1 MTPVPD
7 APADSFP
14 ISRYH
19 LQEVLGEGTTSTV
32 YRAWDDHD
40 ETDRAIKLLSPAMA
54 AHASM
59 RERFLR
65 EASVTARLRHTNMV
79 QVHDAGD
86 ADGQLYI
93 VMDLVPGGTLEQ
105 VIDLSGPIPARKA
118 TSLLQQVLHALHYA
132 HAQGVVHRDVNPG
145 NIMLTM
151 DGTPKVVD
159 FGIGRTFERDPR
171 LTTDPGS
178 VLGTW
183 GYMAP
188 EQGIDSVHVD
198 NRTDVY
204 AAGATLYAVL
214 TGQRP
219 DRLFRSDIDPTA
231 WDEVPAPLV
240 PVIQRAT
247 RYQPDERYQTAAEM
261 AAALAEAHDLLP
273 ALTPEEEATIVVRPS
288 APHDT
293 VVRKQ
298 LNLSNIVPPDQA
310 KAERQ
315 RRRKEG
321 RAQRQREEAPTAQ
334 HPVIRVKRGRK
345 PGLRDASPA
354 QLLAIGA
361 SVVLALAMIWIALS

>member
-1 MTPVPD
+1 MIPVPD
-7 APADSFP
+7 AVAPFAVA
-14 ISRYH
+14 RYR
-19 LQEVLGEGTTSTV
+19 LDGVLGQGTTSTV
-32 YRAWDDHD
+32 YRAWDDQD

-54 AHASM
+54 AHATM

-65 EASVTARLRHTNMV
+65 EAAVTARLRHANMV

-105 VIDLSGPIPARKA
+105 VVELSGPIPARKA

-145 NIMLTM
+145 NIMLTL

-159 FGIGRTFERDPR
+159 FGIGRTADRDPR

-198 NRTDVY
+198 NRTDIY
-204 AAGATLYAVL
+204 AAGATLFAVL
-214 TGQRP
+214 TGRRP
-219 DRLFRSDIDPTA
+219 DRIFRGDGDADA
-231 WDEVPAPLV
+231 WEGVPAPLV
-240 PVIQRAT
+240 PVIRRAT
-247 RYQPDERYQTAAEM
+247 QYQPDERYQTAAEM
-261 AAALAEAHDLLP
+261 ASALAEAHDQLP
-273 ALTPEEEATIVVRPS
+273 ALTPEEEATIVLRPA
-288 APHDT
+288 APNDT

-321 RAQRQREEAPTAQ
+321 RAQRAREEAPTAQ
-334 HPVIRVKRGRK
+334 RAAIRIESGRK

-354 QLLAIGA
+354 QLLAMGA
-361 SVVLALAMIWIALS
+361 ALVLALAIVWAAAS